1 MSRLQVNFTNAGSLE
16 PQSLEAPD
24 MVTALVVAE
33 INMGD
38 APAEIR
44 DGDRLLARL
53 EKRGHAHAPF
63 WHVG

>member
-44 DGDRLLARL
+44 AGGRVLARL
-53 EKRGHAHAPF
+53 EKRGRNHAPY
-63 WHVG
+63 WCVG

>member
-1 MSRLQVNFTNAGSLE
+1 MSRLQVNFTNAGSQV

-33 INMGD
+33 INMGE

-53 EKRGHAHAPF
+53 EKRGRTHAPF
-63 WHVG
+63 WYVG